1 MGCRPPGAPAP
12 WRRQRVACS
21 PLAGSRLCV
30 IQSVLTNTARAHQN
44 QAGAPSPSGG
54 PAARAGSSG
63 TRARSTTATSRPNV
77 ASAACIAA
85 PAGWLSSIEAS
96 HSRRCAHLAAC
107 LRSSG
112 CSSSLHASAVPAVG
126 LVEEGAG
133 GRYTSKKSRPIRSKG
148 ARCSLERALST
159 CNQKQQPE
167 HAAAAAAAAAAAS
180 RNRAAQYPTATQR
193 PAQLLT

>member
-1 MGCRPPGAPAP
+1 MLVVGGYNHRKPESPSSDLATRTCLKARGQGVWKVRERPSGHPIPLNRSHGPWAAARRERRRPGGGSEWPALP
-12 WRRQRVACS
+12 GRN
-21 PLAGSRLCV
+21 SRLCV
-30 IQSVLTNTARAHQN
+30 IQSVLTNTASAHQN

-54 PAARAGSSG
+54 PAARAGSNG

-77 ASAACIAA
+77 ASAACSAA

-133 GRYTSKKSRPIRSKG
+133 GRY
-148 ARCSLERALST
+148 
-159 CNQKQQPE
+159 
-167 HAAAAAAAAAAAS
+167 
-180 RNRAAQYPTATQR
+180 
-193 PAQLLT
+193 